1 MYFPDLSNLEHKRFE
16 VKISTENIRK
26 AIRER
31 LEEIYKADSEFQY
44 ILSKV
49 VIPFSEFFKKPDL
62 VNDAKEYSSES
73 KEEYKKLL
81 MQAL

>member
-1 MYFPDLSNLEHKRFE
+1 M
-16 VKISTENIRK
+16 STENIRK

-31 LEEIYKADSEFQY
+31 LEEIYRADSEYQY
-44 ILSKV
+44 NLSKV
-49 VIPFSEFFKKPDL
+49 VIPFSEFFKKSDF
-62 VNDAKEYSSES
+62 VDDEKESSSES

>member
-1 MYFPDLSNLEHKRFE
+1 M
-16 VKISTENIRK
+16 STENIRK

-44 ILSKV
+44 NLSKV
-49 VIPFSEFFKKPDL
+49 VIPFSEFFKKSDL
-62 VNDAKEYSSES
+62 VDEEEEFSSES

-81 MQAL
+81 MQELQVSLK